1 MTVSPLSEI
10 TDVSDRPTIGDVA
23 ELVRSKNAGPFWQT
37 LDVFLPD
44 DDTYWLVAESP
55 AVNEATISA
64 LYGAP
69 VDSITIYRLPTIRV
83 VKVSFPRPTSQGT
96 ARAEAREALTA
107 PAVLV
112 NFLRTYAARCSRD
125 RRRLVAAP
133 VSVVGRRSIGVRCAG
148 R

>member
-1 MTVSPLSEI
+1 MTVSPSSEAAAA
-10 TDVSDRPTIGDVA
+10 TSVAPTVDDDAAPRTIGDVA

-44 DDTYWLVAESP
+44 DDTYQLVAESP

-83 VKVSFPRPTSQGT
+83 VKVSFPRPTSQGGI
-96 ARAEAREALTA
+96 
-107 PAVLV
+107 
-112 NFLRTYAARCSRD
+112 RD
-125 RRRLVAAP
+125 RDMH
-133 VSVVGRRSIGVRCAG
+133 AG
-148 R
+148 QQHVPLAQVQL